1 MSEEPRAQNG
11 GPQSPAVDV
20 SADENATLT
29 EQERERIRREEL
41 RSFQER
47 RYHEEVRRE
56 LRGAALWD
64 RMLRVLK
71 LESGVF
77 AEIASDAQATRQAVI
92 VIALAYGLCFLKTG
106 PLLLLSVPVAVV
118 AIAIST
124 GIVCFV
130 ARLFAAEPPRYA
142 PLFRALGFASI
153 PAAMGLIPLLGDF
166 VAVVYM
172 IVLDVVAIREA
183 CRISAGQ
190 AVLVFVLS
198 VVLPWI
204 ILVFVLITLGVS
216 ALGLFGLGLFG

>member
-124 GIVCFV
+124 GNCLLRCPALRGGTAAIRAAVSS
-130 ARLFAAEPPRYA
+130 ARLRLPFRPPWA
-142 PLFRALGFASI
+142 SFRCLGT
-153 PAAMGLIPLLGDF
+153 
-166 VAVVYM
+166 
-172 IVLDVVAIREA
+172 
-183 CRISAGQ
+183 
-190 AVLVFVLS
+190 LS
-198 VVLPWI
+198 PSS
-204 ILVFVLITLGVS
+204 T
-216 ALGLFGLGLFG
+216 